1 VLLLERP
8 EKGNNNTCA
17 SRRLANWFSEN
28 KHILRT
34 WMYVAMI
41 IKEKRGCA
49 GEVTV
54 KLLLFNILLMY
65 VIDI

>member
-34 WMYVAMI
+34 WMYVVMI
-41 IKEKRGCA
+41 IKEKRGFA
-49 GEVTV
+49 GEIASSQGKIQT
-54 KLLLFNILLMY
+54 Y
-65 VIDI
+65 